1 MKRQKADDKFSS
13 ATFQKLLSYE
23 EFKFH
28 GANSVDSDEVAHDEP
43 PHVSLC
49 CL

>member
-1 MKRQKADDKFSS
+1 MKRQKADDKISS

-23 EFKFH
+23 KFKVQ
-28 GANSVDSDEVAHDEP
+28 GANSVDSDKVAHDEP
-43 PHVSLC
+43 PHLSLR